1 MSPKGIIKIFPN
13 DIYLKSLNK
22 ELSKHSSL
30 QIRMVLIVPVL
41 SDFCWHTGQYAP
53 CEKKTIRRNH
63 SSSFINKEI
72 SKVIIKQ
79 AQLPNIFLKI
89 QTIESKLAY
98 TKQQNYCVT
107 LTRRSKK
114 EYYGKLDVKSVM
126 DNKKIWKTV
135 IFR

>member
-1 MSPKGIIKIFPN
+1 MIIK
-13 DIYLKSLNK
+13 
-22 ELSKHSSL
+22 
-30 QIRMVLIVPVL
+30 R
-41 SDFCWHTGQYAP
+41 
-53 CEKKTIRRNH
+53 
-63 SSSFINKEI
+63 
-72 SKVIIKQ
+72 

-126 DNKKIWKTV
+126 DNKKFWKTV

>member
-1 MSPKGIIKIFPN
+1 MSKYFF
-13 DIYLKSLNK
+13 
-22 ELSKHSSL
+22 L

-41 SDFCWHTGQYAP
+41 SDLHWHTEQYAP
-53 CEKKTIRRNH
+53 CEEKTIRRNH
-63 SSSFINKEI
+63 SSLFINKEI
-72 SKVIIKQ
+72 SKVIIKR

-107 LTRRSKK
+107 LIRRSKK
-114 EYYGKLDVKSVM
+114 EYYDKLDVKSVM
-126 DNKKIWKTV
+126 DNKKFWKTV

>member
-22 ELSKHSSL
+22 ELSKHSFL

-41 SDFCWHTGQYAP
+41 SDFRWHTGPYAP
-53 CEKKTIRRNH
+53 CEEKTIRRND
-63 SSSFINKEI
+63 SSLFINKEI
-72 SKVIIKQ
+72 SKVIIKRT
-79 AQLPNIFLKI
+79 QLPNIFLKI

-107 LTRRSKK
+107 LIRRSKK
-114 EYYGKLDVKSVM
+114 EYYDKLDVKSVM
-126 DNKKIWKTV
+126 DNKKFWKTV